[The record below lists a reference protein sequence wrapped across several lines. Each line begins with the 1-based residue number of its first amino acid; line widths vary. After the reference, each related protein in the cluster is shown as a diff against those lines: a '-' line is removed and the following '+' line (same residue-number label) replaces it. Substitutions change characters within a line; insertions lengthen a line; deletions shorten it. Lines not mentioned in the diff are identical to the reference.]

1 MFAFTLDKSEGN
13 FSPTARY
20 RDDALNPGLIHWET
34 QSPTSVS
41 LSISGGDRPRGRDC
55 P

>member
-20 RDDALNPGLIHWET
+20 RDYALIPGLIHWES

-41 LSISGGDRPRGRDC
+41 LSISGGGRPSGRDG